1 MLKSWRKCR
10 GVVTALRS
18 LAEFCNYEGSL
29 SKVLRDRLVIG
40 VQDPNIQRRLL
51 AEKDLTFE
59 KAFEL
64 VQSLERASESAMAI
78 QSQAKGAAA
87 QSEMV
92 HKIKVNSHSSSK
104 KPDNRDQSLPPC
116 YRCGKGNHS
125 PVACKFKTATCDG
138 CGKVGHIRPACFSKN
153 KSKQQRVARAGNVR
167 HVREKENEEEAYD
180 LNLIY

>member
-1 MLKSWRKCR
+1 
-10 GVVTALRS
+10 
-18 LAEFCNYEGSL
+18 
-29 SKVLRDRLVIG
+29 
-40 VQDPNIQRRLL
+40 
-51 AEKDLTFE
+51 
-59 KAFEL
+59 
-64 VQSLERASESAMAI
+64 MAI

-167 HVREKENEEEAYD
+167 HVREKENEEEAYELFNTPSTGKSKPYLLTLEVESRLWKVD
-180 LNLIY
+180 TGASLSIISEKTKNKLWPSKRLLPTSAKLKTYSGRSCK